1 MHIKDYIDRL
11 LVKLTM
17 YNVNSEVSQI
27 FQKNLNQ
34 LSSMK
39 YINKHICKANKSFI
53 YEISTCKQSKH
64 RQFI

>member
-39 YINKHICKANKSFI
+39 YAHKHICKANKSFI
-53 YEISTCKQSKH
+53 YEI
-64 RQFI
+64 